1 MITIIRPALQTTV
14 QDLGRRG
21 TRHLGVS
28 QGGAVDR
35 LALVLANTL
44 VGNPDEAAALELCLP
59 PAALQF
65 NADCVIAVTGADCAA
80 RLDGT
85 PLPIAQPRQARSGM
99 TLDLSRPTRGVR
111 VYLCVRGGIDVP
123 LLLGSRSTDLQ
134 TQSGGFGGR
143 MMRRGDVLRVCAI
156 ESSPSSA
163 TRALSTDAAPP
174 SSLCWPPADAP
185 IRIMPGPEFDEFAP
199 SSRAA
204 LVESAWKVSAQGN
217 RTGLRLTGPTLARLE
232 PHEMKSHAVFPGVIQ
247 VPDEGAP
254 IVLMADAH
262 TTGGYP
268 RMATVMA
275 ADQWRL
281 AQVAPGESLRFS
293 LCTRADAMKAWQQQ
307 QADLQD
313 FKRTL
318 HAH

>member
-1 MITIIRPALQTTV
+1 VITIVRPALQTTV

-28 QGGAVDR
+28 QGGAVDA
-35 LALVLANTL
+35 LALTIGNAL
-44 VGNPDEAAALELCLP
+44 VGNPDEAAGLELCLP
-59 PAALQF
+59 PAALRF
-65 NADCVIAVTGADCAA
+65 DADCVIALAGADCAA
-80 RLDGT
+80 RLDGAT
-85 PLPIAQPRQARSGM
+85 LPIAQPRQARTGM

-111 VYLCVRGGIDVP
+111 VYLCARGGIDVP

-134 TQSGGFGGR
+134 TQSGGFAGR
-143 MMRRGDVLRVCAI
+143 MVRRGDVLRVCAI
-156 ESSPSSA
+156 ESSQHA
-163 TRALSTDAAPP
+163 TRALSASAALPA
-174 SSLCWPPADAP
+174 SLHWPPVEAA
-185 IRIMPGPEFDEFAP
+185 IRVMPGPEFDEFEPA
-199 SSRAA
+199 SRAA

-217 RTGLRLTGPTLARLE
+217 RTGLRLEGPTLARLE
-232 PHEMKSHAVFPGVIQ
+232 RHEMKSHAVFPGLIQ
-247 VPDEGAP
+247 VPDAGAP
-254 IVLMADAH
+254 IVLMADSH

-268 RMATVMA
+268 RMATVIA

-307 QADLQD
+307 QADLLY